1 MNVYPDGMTGKERMD
16 YIKRKA
22 NEYYALRA
30 QWKDCIQKGMVSKG
44 IGPDKRKW
52 QPSLMQQI
60 IILYS
65 IVPIRKSE
73 NNNFTYY

>member
-52 QPSLMQQI
+52 QPFI
-60 IILYS
+60 NAADHN
-65 IVPIRKSE
+65 IVLSSP
-73 NNNFTYY
+73 N